1 MSWHSS
7 FKGRARGMFSKI
19 GPCNRSRGPWSRN
32 FLIQYISHIQKRHE
46 DKIVSVTL
54 PRGLLQGIIR
64 MMKLTTHGLFLTC
77 KKNSVFIFSQHI
89 VNYLGITPYN
99 TGKKKTPITWKANVL
114 LMVAN
119 PHPLWSLAWYQLPS
133 PYFPIPLHLFR
144 PFSPYYVTMTTS
156 TTSVFLSGIVST

>member
-1 MSWHSS
+1 M
-7 FKGRARGMFSKI
+7 
-19 GPCNRSRGPWSRN
+19 
-32 FLIQYISHIQKRHE
+32 
-46 DKIVSVTL
+46 L
-54 PRGLLQGIIR
+54 PQGLLQGIKR

-119 PHPLWSLAWYQLPS
+119 PHPLWSLARYQLPS
-133 PYFPIPLHLFR
+133 PYFPIPF
-144 PFSPYYVTMTTS
+144 
-156 TTSVFLSGIVST
+156 